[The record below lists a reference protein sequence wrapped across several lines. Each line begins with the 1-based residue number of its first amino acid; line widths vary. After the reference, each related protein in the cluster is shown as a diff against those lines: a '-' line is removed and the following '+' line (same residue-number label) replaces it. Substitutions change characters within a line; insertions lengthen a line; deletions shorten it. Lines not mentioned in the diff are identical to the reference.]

1 MTIPL
6 EFTPEGTS
14 PTTLQQRSPTFWA
27 PGTPPWNSFSLGQ
40 GEMVSDDSSVFLSRC
55 TLFLLLLQQLRRAG
69 DPCPTYNAGQ
79 AQPSNESRLTSSL
92 DKGSNAFLDRRS
104 LLYRVAGWG
113 WGVPQQAFIPP
124 RSEISLGWDEEAPG
138 PELNKAHQTPLPLN
152 GRSSADGGAARGRGF
167 WQEHGSL

>member
-1 MTIPL
+1 M
-6 EFTPEGTS
+6 ED
-14 PTTLQQRSPTFWA
+14 
-27 PGTPPWNSFSLGQ
+27 SFSLGQ
-40 GEMVSDDSSVFLSRC
+40 GEMVSDDSSVFLLRR
-55 TLFLLLLQQLRRAG
+55 TLFLLLLHQLRLGSSGIRSRVG

-124 RSEISLGWDEEAPG
+124 RSEIRLGWDEEAPG
-138 PELNKAHQTPLPLN
+138 PELNKAHQNPLPLN

-167 WQEHGSL
+167 WGGDRVLGAKAAGLRKDPGASPDTS